1 MAKNF
6 VATLG
11 KGKGTWGHVARLIQE
26 EEWNSILL
34 VSNEFCQEN
43 FNPSKEV
50 GWVLVNSRTGFATLK
65 DTIKEKLPD
74 GEISV
79 SLVSGIGKEHMALL
93 AALKEAGKEFKIVTL
108 TGEGT
113 KYY

>member
-1 MAKNF
+1 MGKNF

-11 KGKGTWGHVARLIQE
+11 KGKGTWGHVARLIAE
-26 EEWNSILL
+26 EEWDSVLL

-43 FNPSKEV
+43 FSPSKDV
-50 GWVLVNSRTGFATLK
+50 AWVLINSRTGFETIK
-65 DTIKEKLPD
+65 DSIKEKLPG

-93 AALKEAGKEFKIVTL
+93 AALKDAGKEYQIVTL
-108 TGEGT
+108 TGDGT

>member
-1 MAKNF
+1 MGGNF

-11 KGKGTWGHVARLIQE
+11 KGRGTWGHVARLIQE
-26 EEWNSILL
+26 EEWDNILL

-43 FNPSKEV
+43 FKPAKEV
-50 GWVLVNSRTGFATLK
+50 SWVLVNSRTGFEALK

-93 AALKEAGKEFKIVTL
+93 AALKEAGKPFRIVTL
-108 TGEGT
+108 TGNGT